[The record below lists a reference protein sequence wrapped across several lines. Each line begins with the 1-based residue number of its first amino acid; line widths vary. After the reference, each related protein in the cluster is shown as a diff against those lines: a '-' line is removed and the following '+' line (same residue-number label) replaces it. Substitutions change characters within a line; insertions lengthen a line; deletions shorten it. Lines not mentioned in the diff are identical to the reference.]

1 MRIGQLAFVLLS
13 ASIAM
18 SVQAAPDCS
27 LTAAPSAL
35 PLAATALPPLSDEF
49 PAANHRLGMADDVLG
64 YGNGDG
70 QDVDR
75 VLARLRQDACRPA
88 PSASTSPNGY
98 VPRTKW
104 DNKPYRFNAG
114 GNGKKFT
121 AADFDAWM
129 KANGIHVSTG
139 VPKTGPAVEAEN
151 AAAPATSATPAAT
164 PTPGSG
170 QH

>member
-1 MRIGQLAFVLLS
+1 MRIGHFAFVLL
-13 ASIAM
+13 AAPLAM
-18 SVQAAPDCS
+18 NVQAAPDCS
-27 LTAAPSAL
+27 QKALPAAL
-35 PLAATALPPLSDEF
+35 PLAATALPPLSDEL
-49 PAANHRLGMADDVLG
+49 PAASPRLGMADDVLG
-64 YGNGDG
+64 SGNGDG

-75 VLARLRQDACRPA
+75 VLARLRLDACRPGPA
-88 PSASTSPNGY
+88 ASPSANGY

-139 VPKTGPAVEAEN
+139 IPKTGAAVEAEN
-151 AAAPATSATPAAT
+151 AAAPAPSATPAAT
-164 PTPGSG
+164 PPPSSG